1 MMFWFFLGCCLYDSH
16 LVAEMQPKGTKT
28 MCNRIF
34 FSRRLDDFVLDAVCE
49 CGHLERDHGSH
60 SKNIGRK
67 KLRLHDGGNC
77 CVESCGCHHFRWA
90 RWLTATEFAQNLP
103 AKQEDR
109 LFVN

>member
-1 MMFWFFLGCCLYDSH
+1 MMFWFFLECCFYDSH
-16 LVAEMQPKGTKT
+16 LVAEMQPKVKS
-28 MCNRIF
+28 MCNRVF

-60 SKNIGRK
+60 LKNIGRRK
-67 KLRLHDGGNC
+67 IRLHDGGNC

-109 LFVN
+109 LFFK